1 MATVSLL
8 HMILGFTTGMAFASL
23 LHAADRYRMYKALEK
38 AKDEKF
44 KQDLYVDELNERIE
58 YLEERTEEL
67 ENHVNKAVQVLT
79 SSLPPPSRNE
89 DGCLERETQ
98 CVDEEFEFTLYS
110 NMEQTPK

>member
-8 HMILGFTTGMAFASL
+8 HVIFGFTTGMAFASL
-23 LHAADRYRMYKALEK
+23 LHVADRYRLYNAIEK

-67 ENHVNKAVQVLT
+67 ESHVNKAVQVLT
-79 SSLPPPSRNE
+79 SSLPAPSRNE
-89 DGCLERETQ
+89 HGCLDRQTQ
-98 CVDEEFEFTLYS
+98 CVEEEFEFTLQS
-110 NMEQTPK
+110 STD